1 MRAIGQRSV
10 ASVLERLLS
19 VAWYGVV
26 LALLAASF
34 VGLLPLWWDVSS
46 LEAKS
51 HLTMDIPV
59 ALRLDAQPLR
69 ATAPG
74 LGIAEAEIRNLRAE
88 GALTFPPPSGT
99 FLTLSAFTLVAALAL
114 VLWVVTELRNLFRSL
129 REGRPFVSANA
140 KRIRHVGYAVMLA
153 EAGRVAAGFVFGHYA
168 VSHFAAE
175 GVQFLTRP
183 EVNVLLLVEGIMIV
197 VISEVFR
204 VGTRLEEDQA
214 FTV

>member
-74 LGIAEAEIRNLRAE
+74 LGIAEV
-88 GALTFPPPSGT
+88 ALLLGYSEQ
-99 FLTLSAFTLVAALAL
+99 SAFTRAFKRWTGVTPKAFRRDLAA
-114 VLWVVTELRNLFRSL
+114 
-129 REGRPFVSANA
+129 P
-140 KRIRHVGYAVMLA
+140 
-153 EAGRVAAGFVFGHYA
+153 
-168 VSHFAAE
+168 
-175 GVQFLTRP
+175 
-183 EVNVLLLVEGIMIV
+183 
-197 VISEVFR
+197 
-204 VGTRLEEDQA
+204 
-214 FTV
+214 